1 MQGIEVAVGDC
12 KQWGVHGDNRFGNRD
27 TWKVRSVRIPVV
39 IVPPFK
45 VDLATNRRHRGAL
58 PDDQIG
64 RHFDRA
70 SMTGKEQVGRA
81 DNPNRLIMLRTRPNS
96 IDLTIVQFACQLGEN
111 GIDEFSLD
119 RRSGLIQGLGKW

>member
-1 MQGIEVAVGDC
+1 
-12 KQWGVHGDNRFGNRD
+12 
-27 TWKVRSVRIPVV
+27 
-39 IVPPFK
+39 
-45 VDLATNRRHRGAL
+45 
-58 PDDQIG
+58 
-64 RHFDRA
+64 
-70 SMTGKEQVGRA
+70 MTGKEQVGRA